1 MDEFLHGGDSQRDG
15 LSDRLNA
22 IARLVIGL
30 SHEMN
35 NALGAMQSNV
45 DIMRRRLPGDAP
57 LQANLNHIQNATGHV
72 MELTRILQ
80 LYTQRVKTELDDV
93 NLPPLLAGTVRTF
106 KSMAPENCRILVRPV
121 RGNLHVST
129 CPTLLAH
136 AILGILQN
144 AVDALQ
150 GNPGSITIETA
161 IGLDRVRASEGLLF
175 GERPP
180 ENSVLIEISDTGEG
194 MSPDVIKHCLEPFF
208 STRIRA
214 RGLGLA
220 PAVGLTFH
228 CNAAVHI
235 TSSPGQGT
243 TVRLLLPRQEE

>member
-1 MDEFLHGGDSQRDG
+1 MDEHLHGNDSRRDA

-22 IARLVIGL
+22 IARLVLGL

-45 DIMRRRLPGDAP
+45 DIMRRRLPGESP
-57 LQANLNHIQNATGHV
+57 LQANLNHIQNATGHA
-72 MELTRILQ
+72 MDLNRILQ
-80 LYTQRVKTELDDV
+80 LYTQRAKTELDEV

-106 KSMAPENCRILVRPV
+106 KTMAPGNCRILVHPV
-121 RGNLHVST
+121 RGNLYVST
-129 CPTLLAH
+129 CPTLLDH

-144 AVDALQ
+144 AADALQ

-161 IGLDRVRASEGLLF
+161 VGFDRVRSGEGLLF
-175 GERPP
+175 GELPP
-180 ENSVLIEISDTGEG
+180 ENGVLIEISDTGEG

-220 PAVGLTFH
+220 PVVGLTFH

-235 TSSPGQGT
+235 LSSPGQGT
-243 TVRLLLPRQEE
+243 TVRVLLPPAR